1 MSFLKSEGVWYIRLE
16 SALLTV
22 FGDAVLT
29 KEEDT
34 VTLSKVGLSSEPRLV
49 MGLTLRTAPGLI
61 VLLLTEEF
69 VFMNGYCY
77 FIEIS

>member
-49 MGLTLRTAPGLI
+49 MGLTLRTTPRLI

-69 VFMNGYCY
+69 VLMNGYCY